1 MDQGKFGKFLS
12 ELRNEKGMTQDEL
25 AEKLNVSSGKIISKW
40 ENGVSMPDFDTI
52 AKLAEILDVTLYE
65 MHTCEKLKK
74 PYLIQATKDKIKSS
88 KDILKL
94 EIQRKI
100 LVVIAIIIGIILG
113 LCAIFTIDNYNTVK
127 IYTLESIDSDFC
139 INGNIVEAKDYNI
152 FNLINIGC
160 INKNNCELDID
171 ATNIEYE
178 ILKNSNRILLYSNQI
193 DSSNNNATFNL
204 NDNVINTRF
213 MIQIENTDF
222 TENEYFV
229 FKIRY
234 LDDDKIKHEIDFKF
248 RIIKRFQNI
257 L

>member
-100 LVVIAIIIGIILG
+100 LIVIAIIIGIILG

-127 IYTLESIDSDFC
+127 IYKLKSLDDDFRIEGSI
-139 INGNIVEAKDYNI
+139 VMAKDYNV
-152 FNLINIGC
+152 FNLVSITC
-160 INKNNCELDID
+160 VNKTKYNMKNSIH
-171 ATNIEYE
+171 NVEYE
-178 ILKNSNRILLYSNQI
+178 ITKNDNRIFLNSYYSNPNNKSI
-193 DSSNNNATFNL
+193 SLLEAINNAKFTVQFTYNEFSKNNTLIFNIKWV
-204 NDNVINTRF
+204 D
-213 MIQIENTDF
+213 EY
-222 TENEYFV
+222 NEKHTISFS
-229 FKIRY
+229 FKI
-234 LDDDKIKHEIDFKF
+234 IKK
-248 RIIKRFQNI
+248 FQNI